1 MQNLNVIAT
10 ELFNKIRGRFPTV
23 TLGDEE
29 SNVTSEPEQARYF
42 DFDFV
47 SEGRPVGKISVSL
60 DGTHLAVVYGKDLM
74 TNENEITKGKWYD
87 FLKELRMFAK
97 KRMMS
102 FDTRDI
108 TKSNLDTRDYKFL
121 AKNRSGDQTMSESK
135 LYGTSTRSY
144 QNIGTSRLVLR
155 HSQPV
160 NPELSSSRSQHVES
174 IYIESND
181 GERFK
186 YPFKHINGARAMAR
200 HVSEGGKPFDDFGQ
214 HITGLSEELYKLRKF
229 KSYMGRSSVMA
240 ESLADY
246 MGIVNERI
254 QTVKKTVERLQKE
267 THYAEA
273 VDGFEKPVFEEVP
286 NDVRENWIDELT
298 IKQFNEELADV
309 FPYIY
314 NLVKEGTRAQE
325 LGPEEIVDEA
335 YAVEYRD
342 PEGKFKVLYDYD
354 KRGYV
359 AIGHGEYKDNIEP
372 QWFDKLDHAVEH
384 AEEELRLDGAYDDQD
399 MEEAGKLQGGEDD
412 PCWKGYKMVGTK
424 KKGGKEVPNCVP
436 EEAELELAFE
446 RAMGQFAEDD
456 AASPFK
462 KGEIVKYTGQN
473 AKSLGSTVIYRNP
486 STQKPGE
493 HWIDTTGGPWSVSA
507 DELQALNGKTV
518 PIPAGGF
525 DADAVKKIVGVDAPE
540 APFKK
545 GEIVKYA
552 GSMQLGDTVI
562 YRRPDARN
570 PSKHWVDTTSGPFT
584 VSADEL
590 AQLNGK
596 TIPIPDGGL
605 DSDAV
610 KKALGATEDN
620 DTIDVKMTPDGG
632 IEKADAAEKKTPIGE
647 FILSYFDRETGE
659 FPKGETAVLTMIE
672 KDYGEEYI
680 EPAKKFIEQVYQ
692 VTEQFREPSISPEM
706 ERMREL
712 AGLR

>member
-10 ELFNKIRGRFPTV
+10 ELFNKIRGRFPSV

-47 SEGRPVGKISVSL
+47 SEGRPVGKVSISL
-60 DGTHLAVVYGKDLM
+60 DGTHLAVVYGKGLM

-121 AKNRSGDQTMSESK
+121 SQNRSGEQTMSESK

-144 QNIGTSRLVLR
+144 QNIGTARLVLR

-160 NPELSSSRSQHVES
+160 NPEMSSSRSQHVES
-174 IYIESND
+174 IYIESAD

-186 YPFKHINGARAMAR
+186 YPYKHLNGARAMAR
-200 HVSEGGKPFDDFGQ
+200 HVAEGGKPFDDFGQ
-214 HITGLSEELYKLRKF
+214 HITSLSEELSKLRKF

-240 ESLADY
+240 ESLAGY
-246 MGIVNERI
+246 MDIVNERI
-254 QTVKKTVERLQKE
+254 QSVKKTVEHLQRAA
-267 THYAEA
+267 HYAEA
-273 VDGFEKPVFEEVP
+273 IAGFEKPVFEEVP
-286 NDVRENWIDELT
+286 EDVRENWIDELT

-314 NLVKEGTRAQE
+314 KLVKEGTRAQE
-325 LGPEEIVDEA
+325 VGPEELDEA

-399 MEEAGKLQGGEDD
+399 MEEAGKLQGGADD

-424 KKGGKEVPNCVP
+424 KKGSKEVPNCVP
-436 EEAELELAFE
+436 EELELESIFDSML
-446 RAMGQFAEDD
+446 GQFGEAVEEDD
-456 AASPFK
+456 AATPFQ
-462 KGEIVKYTGQN
+462 KGEIVKYTGKN

-493 HWIDTTGGPWSVSA
+493 HWIDTVGGPWTVSA

-518 PIPAGGF
+518 PIPDGGL
-525 DADAVKKIVGVDAPE
+525 DAAAVKKIVGSEAPE
-540 APFKK
+540 SPFQK
-545 GEIVKYA
+545 GEIVAYV
-552 GSMQLGDTVI
+552 GSQKFGDSVI
-562 YRRPDARN
+562 YRFQMH
-570 PSKHWVDTTSGPFT
+570 K
-584 VSADEL
+584 
-590 AQLNGK
+590 
-596 TIPIPDGGL
+596 
-605 DSDAV
+605 
-610 KKALGATEDN
+610 
-620 DTIDVKMTPDGG
+620 
-632 IEKADAAEKKTPIGE
+632 
-647 FILSYFDRETGE
+647 
-659 FPKGETAVLTMIE
+659 
-672 KDYGEEYI
+672 
-680 EPAKKFIEQVYQ
+680 
-692 VTEQFREPSISPEM
+692 
-706 ERMREL
+706 
-712 AGLR
+712 